1 MDELPGIPSNPAKKA
16 VTEQVGAVH
25 ANVEEHPSVEGLTQR
40 EHDVFELLIKGKKM
54 REIADE
60 LGIKYSTV
68 NTHQKSVYKKL
79 GVTSRV
85 ECILRYGA
93 LETERK

>member
-1 MDELPGIPSNPAKKA
+1 MDESP
-16 VTEQVGAVH
+16 
-25 ANVEEHPSVEGLTQR
+25 VEGLTPR

-54 REIADE
+54 REVADE

-68 NTHQKSVYKKL
+68 NTHQKSIYKKL
-79 GVTSRV
+79 GVTSRA
-85 ECILRYGA
+85 ECILRYGV